1 MTFSL
6 QIFPIFP
13 YSLFTLSLLQFH
25 LESDTDTLIFFILP
39 ENMALWEDL
48 MSNVPRYE
56 LVFYGI

>member
-39 ENMALWEDL
+39 ENMAL
-48 MSNVPRYE
+48 
-56 LVFYGI
+56 